1 MINALGDALM
11 PISTVDHDL
20 TDPKRK
26 AFVDAAI
33 AEIERYRTRDIV
45 IPSYHNIVT
54 VNCLEVY
61 TGLMLSG
68 LMKTDLG
75 LFMNYSRYVWSRFN
89 NNIGLNYRRLTTIF
103 TLDMETLRA
112 FERLHLTAYSCF
124 VAWRIIRF

>member
-1 MINALGDALM
+1 MEDSYYVCALINALGDALL
-11 PISTVDHDL
+11 PISAVDPDL

-26 AFVDAAI
+26 LFVETAI

-68 LMKTDLG
+68 LMKTDLA
-75 LFMNYSRYVWSRFN
+75 LFMNYSR
-89 NNIGLNYRRLTTIF
+89 
-103 TLDMETLRA
+103 
-112 FERLHLTAYSCF
+112 
-124 VAWRIIRF
+124 